1 MKIIYERVPRTT
13 LQDFVEK
20 HNLSILVTER
30 EKPSRPEHRFCA
42 RIPDSEVVR
51 GTMLAGV
58 FGGGATEEAAIRD
71 YVPHISGQKLKIAT
85 TYIDVP
91 VLLPYVADEAVGVA
105 GDKA

>member
-1 MKIIYERVPRTT
+1 MKIIYERVLRTT

-30 EKPSRPEHRFCA
+30 DKPSHPECRFYA
-42 RIPDSEVVR
+42 RIPDSDVVR
-51 GTMLAGV
+51 GGMLSGV
-58 FGGGATEEAAIRD
+58 CGDGATEEAAIRD
-71 YVPHISGQKLKIAT
+71 YVPQISGQKLKIDT

-91 VLLPYVADEAVGVA
+91 VLLPYVADE

>member
-1 MKIIYERVPRTT
+1 M
-13 LQDFVEK
+13 
-20 HNLSILVTER
+20 LS
-30 EKPSRPEHRFCA
+30 
-42 RIPDSEVVR
+42 
-51 GTMLAGV
+51 GV

-71 YVPHISGQKLKIAT
+71 YVPHISGQKLKIDT